1 MEKLVSMKT
10 RTSGGNENENELLVN
25 DIITMF
31 EKLEPPVSTECCIYK
46 VPYYLH
52 KLNEEAY
59 TPQVISIGPI
69 HHDKKD
75 FKPRKSIK
83 SDTSRAS

>member
-59 TPQVISIGPI
+59 TPQVISIGSI